1 MKTFELINKINNST
15 EPIYTLWDLE
25 EIIEDIPECVAEGL
39 DLDEYRWYSTA
50 VNVFKCENGFVGV
63 YGVFQIF
70 SEESYP
76 AEIGVKCVAS
86 LYKQVP
92 SVTYKPVIP
101 YTVYEIVTFPE
112 VQSLKEKAGF
122 EEHSYLLNDAKGLDE
137 FGPSTYFVDTDWLKK
152 VNTYIN

>member
-25 EIIEDIPECVAEGL
+25 EIIEDIPKCVAEGL
-39 DLDEYRWYSTA
+39 ELDEYRWYSTA

-70 SEESYP
+70 SEDSEP
-76 AEIGVKCVAS
+76 AEIGIRCVAK

-92 SVTYKPVIP
+92 SVTYEPVIP
-101 YTVYEIVTFPE
+101 YTVYEIVTFPK
-112 VQSLKEKAGF
+112 VQSLMEKAGF
-122 EEHSYLLNDAKGLDE
+122 KEHSYLVNDEKGIED
-137 FGPSTYFVDTDWLKK
+137 FGSSAYFVDIEWLEKLNELF
-152 VNTYIN
+152 V